1 VALNG
6 FRHSL
11 RRCFNDRV
19 EIVDRFNW
27 AERNAIRFA
36 KTITEPTTVIGFSDG
51 ATAALTIANH
61 TRHVRVV
68 VAHSPM
74 FRQEEVRTTADLYFF
89 RTVGD
94 RTPTFEA
101 TEQAWDWYCEGFGE
115 GTAPTYLLT
124 DLEPLPALPV
134 HDLATAMMRRKVHQF
149 HNCLRDFRSL
159 FCDQIVADN
168 FRAPPIPVI
177 A

>member
-1 VALNG
+1 MRYVALNG

-11 RRCFNDRV
+11 ARYFNDRV

-27 AERNAIRFA
+27 SERNAIRFA

-61 TRHVRVV
+61 SPHVRVV

-74 FRQEEVRTTADLYFF
+74 FRQEEVRTEACLFVF
-89 RTVGD
+89 RTLGD
-94 RTPTFEA
+94 RTPTYEA
-101 TEQAWDWYCEGFGE
+101 AEQAWDWYGPKIGWCGWIM
-115 GTAPTYLLT
+115 TL
-124 DLEPLPALPV
+124 DPLPALPV
-134 HDLATAMMRRKVHQF
+134 RDLATAMMRRKVHQF
-149 HNCLRDFRSL
+149 HNCLPMEAAL
-159 FCDQIVADN
+159 FADRIVADN
-168 FRAPPIPVI
+168 FREPPIPVI